1 MQLYVVQ
8 FICGI
13 SAAAAF
19 PPFMALFTKHI
30 DKHKE
35 GSEWGIYYTLT
46 DLCAAGAAVIGGV
59 MAVSFGFRT
68 LIMMVVFVGV
78 IGALF
83 LLPIRLFIRQNAP
96 SK

>member
-1 MQLYVVQ
+1 
-8 FICGI
+8 
-13 SAAAAF
+13 
-19 PPFMALFTKHI
+19 
-30 DKHKE
+30 
-35 GSEWGIYYTLT
+35 
-46 DLCAAGAAVIGGV
+46 